1 MNLIYVRNAPPT
13 HNSYKR
19 GEIVYFI
26 AGVQL
31 KDMGGQLGKNYFILN
46 FLLIF
51 PRVFNCLN
59 ARRKFDK

>member
-46 FLLIF
+46 FLL
-51 PRVFNCLN
+51 
-59 ARRKFDK
+59 

>member
-1 MNLIYVRNAPPT
+1 MYVTLPPHT
-13 HNSYKR
+13 TPIK
-19 GEIVYFI
+19 EVKFVYFI